1 MSNRHERRVQEAKF
15 RKAGKEMQRPDYR
28 PADDPQVREGIATM
42 AQAMTFS
49 STTVSPTT
57 VSIPT
62 AAASMWQRCRTMSVV
77 ND

>member
-1 MSNRHERRVQEAKF
+1 MSNRHERRVQEAKL

-42 AQAMTFS
+42 ARAMTFS
-49 STTVSPTT
+49 STT